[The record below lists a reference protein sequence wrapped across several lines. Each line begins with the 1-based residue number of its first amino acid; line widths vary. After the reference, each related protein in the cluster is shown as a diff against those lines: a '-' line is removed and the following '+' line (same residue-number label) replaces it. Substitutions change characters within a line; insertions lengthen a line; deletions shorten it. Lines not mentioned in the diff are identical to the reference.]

1 MEAVS
6 LLNLPRECPVALV
19 GLVITLEEAL
29 LLGQDAASIAELMV
43 TGPVIAKLGIGR
55 TSVIVVEN
63 EAT

>member
-1 MEAVS
+1 M
-6 LLNLPRECPVALV
+6 ALV